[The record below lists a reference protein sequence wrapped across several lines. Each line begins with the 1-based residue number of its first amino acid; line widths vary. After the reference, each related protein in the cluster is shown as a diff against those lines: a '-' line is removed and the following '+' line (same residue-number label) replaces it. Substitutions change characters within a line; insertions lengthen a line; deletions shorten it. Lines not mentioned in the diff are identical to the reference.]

1 MSRLKE
7 DLFRKLVRELIK
19 QELDEANS
27 TASVGGEY
35 STPHAFKGSNKKG
48 KKKGKAGYEGGHT
61 EPTDGTGHFI
71 ADDPKLRKESVREA
85 RTINVEPNWEGMWR
99 FFKQMAKTNPRDWK
113 RMERTLGSDWKK
125 IDKMAQQKGW
135 KFESVN
141 EQKKR
146 ASQNLVKEF
155 GKSFQKFTRAVHM
168 LGKSMTNI
176 NGDKTDEKII
186 QKAFKKHIIPFG
198 ELIDSWNETQQKNP
212 HLNEGRYHA
221 WRNDDSMTPKQK
233 IGMAMRETR
242 DNLTE
247 LERVVRYNV
256 KLKNELNVDSR
267 DYWKNTH
274 KALSKISERL
284 VRLANKVGQLH

>member
-1 MSRLKE
+1 MSRLSGK
-7 DLFRKLVRELIK
+7 DLFRKLVREYSQDRFRKLVRELIK

-27 TASVGGEY
+27 TASVGGSY
-35 STPHAFKGSNKKG
+35 NTPHAFGGSNKKG
-48 KKKGKAGYEGGHT
+48 KGKGKAGYTGGHDD
-61 EPTDGTGHFI
+61 PTDGTGHFI
-71 ADDPKLRKESVREA
+71 ADDPKLRKESVKEA

-113 RMERTLGSDWKK
+113 KMQRTMGSEWLK

-135 KFESVN
+135 KSES
-141 EQKKR
+141 
-146 ASQNLVKEF
+146 
-155 GKSFQKFTRAVHM
+155 
-168 LGKSMTNI
+168 I
-176 NGDKTDEKII
+176 
-186 QKAFKKHIIPFG
+186 
-198 ELIDSWNETQQKNP
+198 
-212 HLNEGRYHA
+212 NEGRYHA
-221 WRNDDSMTPKQK
+221 WRNDDSKTPKQK

-247 LERVVRYNV
+247 LERMVNYNV
-256 KLKNELNVDSR
+256 KLKNELKVDSR